1 MRGRMS
7 GARCMLLRMRNG
19 MFVCLFAVLTS
30 ATFFPCCGSLFACLT
45 STLILF
51 TVFTSTSHS
60 LYLFPHLPQY
70 QNTNI
75 PLSSYACGPCRPAVE
90 APWMEALKIP
100 ILTQRRLSRVWRQ
113 QPPPRPV
120 WKNPSSIKCPPSM
133 KWADHRR
140 TILTPLHQQHSHHRH
155 HSPAL
160 VA

>member
-1 MRGRMS
+1 MCPFTQVRYK
-7 GARCMLLRMRNG
+7 
-19 MFVCLFAVLTS
+19 
-30 ATFFPCCGSLFACLT
+30 CGHRV
-45 STLILF
+45 F
-51 TVFTSTSHS
+51 TVRAWCETYEKTHVRCKV
-60 LYLFPHLPQY
+60 YVVAY
-70 QNTNI
+70 EKR
-75 PLSSYACGPCRPAVE
+75 SYACGPCRPAVK

-120 WKNPSSIKCPPSM
+120 WKSPSSIKCPPS

-140 TILTPLHQQHSHHRH
+140 TILAPLHQHSHHRH